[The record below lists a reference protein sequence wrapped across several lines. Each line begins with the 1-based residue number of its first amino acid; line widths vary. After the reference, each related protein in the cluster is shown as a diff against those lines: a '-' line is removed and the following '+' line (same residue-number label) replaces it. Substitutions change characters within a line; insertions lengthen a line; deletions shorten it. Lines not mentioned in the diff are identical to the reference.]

1 MAGMG
6 NMETVQ
12 CDKQPMSKFGIRFIL
27 LGLVGLAVLTAVGI
41 SSISLYFLG
50 AQEQDAPIINIA
62 GRQRMLTQKMAK
74 EALCAASCDRGQQ
87 QQACG
92 NLVKTRQLFDDSL
105 KALING
111 NAAMGIP
118 PAEDP
123 VILAQL
129 NKVATMW
136 RSFSNNI
143 QFIASG
149 DPSSTQFRRTLSEIM
164 RTNVPLLKEMNKAVK
179 MFESA
184 AKAKMATLKMI
195 LYAGIAAVLVVFVIC
210 VFVVNSMIIRPVH
223 RLNAMI
229 KGLEAGDLDQ
239 RLNMNRGDEIGV
251 MAYTMDAFADN
262 LRDEVLTAFQRLA
275 AGDFTFEAKGLI
287 GAPLAQANAALNESM
302 GKVQSAA
309 EQILGGA
316 DQISDTSQSLSQA
329 ATEQASSLEEIT
341 SSMTEMGSRTKDNA
355 ENAVQV
361 NKLTGQAREIADAG
375 NARMQE
381 MMDAMGAINASSQDI
396 SRIIKV
402 IDEIAFQTNLLAL
415 NAAVEAAR
423 AGQHGKGFAVV
434 AEEVRNLAARSAKAA
449 SETAALIDGSVAKVD
464 NGTKIAEHTASALDE
479 IVQSISKVSDLVAEI
494 SASSDEQAQGIS
506 QISIGLSQIDEVTQ
520 QNTSNAIQSAA
531 TSEELA
537 AQAAEMREMLA
548 NFTLYGNGGYNSY
561 QAPAEQVSTP
571 ETFAPSASPSSN
583 NSGWGGQDSAS
594 SAPVQIS
601 LDDDDFG
608 KF

>member
-12 CDKQPMSKFGIRFIL
+12 CDKQPMSKLGIRFIL

-50 AQEQDAPIINIA
+50 AQEQDAPVINMA
-62 GRQRMLTQKMAK
+62 GRQRMLSQKMSK
-74 EALCAASCDRGQQ
+74 ESLIVASGINE
-87 QQACG
+87 QQARQS
-92 NLVKTRQLFDDSL
+92 LSATAQLFDSSL
-105 KALING
+105 NALING
-111 NAAMGIP
+111 DPQSGIP
-118 PAEDP
+118 ATDDP
-123 VILAQL
+123 IAKAQL
-129 NKVATMW
+129 QKVAGLW
-136 RSFSNNI
+136 HSFQGNIQVIVTQPRESAEFATALNHVLQNNI
-143 QFIASG
+143 
-149 DPSSTQFRRTLSEIM
+149 T
-164 RTNVPLLKEMNKAVK
+164 LLKQMNAEVQLYEKT
-179 MFESA
+179 
-184 AKAKMATLKMI
+184 AKAKVATLKMV
-195 LYAGIAAVLVVFVIC
+195 LYSGIGCVLVVFIVCWLAIT
-210 VFVVNSMIIRPVH
+210 SLILKPIQK
-223 RLNAMI
+223 LIEMI
-229 KGLEAGDLDQ
+229 KGLESGNLDQ
-239 RLNMNRGDEIGV
+239 RLNMDRGDEIGV

-594 SAPVQIS
+594 SASVQIS